1 MSTHFFRRFLSTVN
15 LLLIHGQI
23 VGLVTFTYDK
33 KKFQSCAWRKLYSVF
48 LILVHLAF
56 MSFCM
61 YVIPTIT
68 GANSIYKNTGYIIMV
83 ANAAYAVTV
92 WSSSIL
98 GSDSYIK
105 LLGKMIDFDVQLQT
119 SCVIIDYNKARK
131 RVAFHLLGRYVFVT
145 LLCVYYHF
153 SQARSQLAQK
163 VAEVA
168 AIFLIFFNSAICYQ
182 ATELVTILKTRFMLL
197 NKQITSLVDSST
209 TTVPKN
215 GTKQTQKDFA
225 ILCKVCTLHHHLSKC
240 VRFFNQAFGVILLA
254 MFAVSFI
261 SIVLCLF
268 YTSVA
273 LQKTVLNWD
282 EVLYTTA
289 ASVPFIVDSIFV
301 CHVCYTTIE
310 EADKA
315 GELIHR
321 IETEDHD
328 TIDEIEMFSLQMAN
342 EEVEFSAAGF
352 FPVNY
357 TLVFSIIGGVTTYI
371 IILIQLSATIGKD
384 H

>member
-1 MSTHFFRRFLSTVN
+1 
-15 LLLIHGQI
+15 
-23 VGLVTFTYDK
+23 
-33 KKFQSCAWRKLYSVF
+33 
-48 LILVHLAF
+48 
-56 MSFCM
+56 
-61 YVIPTIT
+61 
-68 GANSIYKNTGYIIMV
+68 MV
-83 ANAAYAVTV
+83 ANTTYAVTIWV
-92 WSSSIL
+92 SSIL

-105 LLGKMIDFDVQLQT
+105 LLAKIIDFDVQLQT
-119 SCVIIDYNKARK
+119 SCVIIDYNKAK
-131 RVAFHLLGRYVFVT
+131 KKGALHLLGRYVFMTV
-145 LLCVYYHF
+145 LCVYYHF
-153 SQARSQLAQK
+153 SRARPQF
-163 VAEVA
+163 AEKITEIA
-168 AIFLIFFNSAICYQ
+168 FIFLIVLNSAVCYQ
-182 ATELVTILKTRFMLL
+182 ATELVATLKTRFVLL
-197 NKQITSLVDSST
+197 NKQITTLVESST
-209 TTVPKN
+209 TTVPKVDP
-215 GTKQTQKDFA
+215 QQIQKDFA

-240 VRFFNQAFGVILLA
+240 VRRFNQAFGVILLA
-254 MFAVSFI
+254 MFAASFNC
-261 SIVLCLF
+261 IVLCLF

-273 LQKTVLNWD
+273 LQMTVLNWD
-282 EVLYTTA
+282 EVFYTAA